1 MSDRTMSKRLA
12 WLPLLTLLAMLGP
25 VLAGVLGTLAPAF
38 GYLPAVGQTDW
49 TLDPFR
55 KLSDWPGVFSASRLS
70 LTTGLA
76 ATAVSLGIVV
86 LITAGWTGTRA
97 FARIERLL
105 SPLLS
110 VPHAAAAFGI
120 AFLIAP
126 SGWIARAFSPWFTGW
141 DRPPDL
147 LIVQDTW
154 GLTLTAG
161 LIAKEVPFLMLMTLA
176 TLGQAQNSQSRM
188 VAQSLGYGRVSGWIK
203 TVFPRVYA
211 QIRLPVYVVLAY
223 SMSVVDVAVILGPNT
238 PPTLSVQIV
247 RWMSDPDLMMRLQA
261 AAAALLQ
268 LALVVA
274 ALVLW
279 RTLEILVS
287 GIGLFLI
294 RRGNRGVLETVL
306 RSTGMVAALV
316 TSLSII
322 LGLASLLI
330 WSFAGL
336 WSFPD
341 AIPDSLTMRS
351 WMRHGDSI
359 IGSFG
364 QTMAIAGI
372 ATLIALVL
380 TIGSLEAEH
389 RYGISLNARSTF
401 LLYLPLMI
409 PQTAFLP
416 GLQTLML
423 GVGAKVGIVPVIA
436 AHVVFVLPYVFLSLG
451 APFRAWDTR
460 YASIAGALGSSAD
473 RVLWRVRL
481 PMLLRSVL
489 IATAIGFAVSVG
501 QYLPTLLIGG
511 GRVQTLTTEAVALAS
526 GGDRRAIGVYGLG
539 QTLAALLPFAIA
551 TLLPAMIWQNRRGL
565 RHE

>member
-294 RRGNRGVLETVL
+294 RRGNRGVLETIL

-372 ATLIALVL
+372 ATLNRVGPYYRQSRSRTSVRNIFECSLDVSALFTVDDPANRVS
-380 TIGSLEAEH
+380 TRTSNPDVGCRGQGRH
-389 RYGISLNARSTF
+389 RTRHSCPCRIRSAICF
-401 LLYLPLMI
+401 LVAWGAI
-409 PQTAFLP
+409 PRM
-416 GLQTLML
+416 GHTLCIDRWRA
-423 GVGAKVGIVPVIA
+423 GFVG
-436 AHVVFVLPYVFLSLG
+436 
-451 APFRAWDTR
+451 
-460 YASIAGALGSSAD
+460 
-473 RVLWRVRL
+473 
-481 PMLLRSVL
+481 
-489 IATAIGFAVSVG
+489 
-501 QYLPTLLIGG
+501 
-511 GRVQTLTTEAVALAS
+511 
-526 GGDRRAIGVYGLG
+526 
-539 QTLAALLPFAIA
+539 
-551 TLLPAMIWQNRRGL
+551 
-565 RHE
+565 